1 LKWLLDVGLDYLCLG
16 QPLETLS
23 TGEMQRLKLAGHL
36 AASRKPRSLFVLIEP
51 TRGLHPD
58 DVAGLL
64 DCFGQLLGAGH
75 SLVVEDQNPYV
86 LRQADHLL
94 ELGEGRLIAQG
105 TPSDVAACSTPTGRF
120 LSVVSLR
127 STTG

>member
-1 LKWLLDVGLDYLCLG
+1 
-16 QPLETLS
+16 
-23 TGEMQRLKLAGHL
+23 MQRLKLAGHL

-64 DCFGQLLGAGH
+64 DCFGQLLGTGH

-94 ELGEGRLIAQG
+94 ELREGRLIAQG
-105 TPSDVAACSTPTGRF
+105 TPSEVAAYSTPTGRF
-120 LSVVSLR
+120 LSML
-127 STTG
+127 